1 MNFAIIKSL
10 LGTVLLFEG
19 FFLLLPCI
27 VSLCYSENVG
37 FCYLAVA
44 IICLL
49 LGYAL
54 RSKKPTNK
62 MFYAK
67 EGFVTVALSWI
78 VLSIMGALP
87 FVLSGEIK
95 SFTDALFETISGFTT
110 TGASILTEIETMS
123 KTGLFWRS
131 FTHWIGGMGVL
142 VFLLA
147 VMPLAGGHN
156 FHLMRS
162 ESPGPSVGKLV
173 PKVRYT
179 ALILYGIYFVM
190 TVLNIILLLAGKMP
204 LYDALVTAFA
214 TAGTGGFG
222 IYNDSIAS
230 FTSYQQWVIT
240 IFMLLFGVNFNVYY
254 LFLIK
259 KPLQALKLTELRYY
273 LGIFLAAAVL
283 IFFNTLGQYPV
294 AADGIRHSA
303 FQVASIMTTTG
314 FATVDFNLWPEFSKF
329 VLVILMFV
337 GACAGSTGGG
347 MKVSRFII
355 MGKTVRKEITHLL
368 HPSLIKIIKLD
379 GKSIEH
385 DVIRSVNVYLITYLA
400 ILFLSV
406 LIVSLDNFNF
416 ATNITA
422 VITTLNNVG
431 PGLDMVGPTGNFA
444 SFSTLS
450 KYVLMFDMLAGR
462 LELFPLLLIF
472 VPRTWQKQ

>member
-1 MNFAIIKSL
+1 
-10 LGTVLLFEG
+10 
-19 FFLLLPCI
+19 
-27 VSLCYSENVG
+27 
-37 FCYLAVA
+37 
-44 IICLL
+44 
-49 LGYAL
+49 
-54 RSKKPTNK
+54 
-62 MFYAK
+62 
-67 EGFVTVALSWI
+67 
-78 VLSIMGALP
+78 MGALP
-87 FVLSGEIK
+87 FVFSGEIK

-204 LYDALVTAFA
+204 LYDALVTSFA

-294 AADGIRHSA
+294 AADGIIHSA

-368 HPSLIKIIKLD
+368 HPSLK
-379 GKSIEH
+379 GQ
-385 DVIRSVNVYLITYLA
+385 RC
-400 ILFLSV
+400 
-406 LIVSLDNFNF
+406 
-416 ATNITA
+416 
-422 VITTLNNVG
+422 
-431 PGLDMVGPTGNFA
+431 
-444 SFSTLS
+444 
-450 KYVLMFDMLAGR
+450 R
-462 LELFPLLLIF
+462 
-472 VPRTWQKQ
+472 R

>member
-27 VSLCYSENVG
+27 VSVCYSETVG

-49 LGYAL
+49 LGYGL
-54 RSKKPTNK
+54 RSKKPINK

-78 VLSIMGALP
+78 ILSIMGALP
-87 FVLSGEIK
+87 FVFSGEIK

-110 TGASILTEIETMS
+110 TGASILTDVETMS
-123 KTGLFWRS
+123 KTGNFWRC

-147 VMPLAGGHN
+147 IVPQTGGHN

-179 ALILYGIYFVM
+179 ALILYGIYFAL
-190 TVLNIILLLAGKMP
+190 TVLNIILLLVGKMP

-222 IYNDSIAS
+222 IYGDSIAS
-230 FTSYQQWVIT
+230 FTSYQQWIIT
-240 IFMLLFGVNFNVYY
+240 IFMFLFGVNFNVYY

-259 KPLQALKLTELRYY
+259 KPLQAFKLTEVRCY
-273 LGIFLAAAVL
+273 LGVYLVAVGL
-283 IFFNTLGQYPV
+283 IFVNTLGQYE
-294 AADGIRHSA
+294 AITDGIRHSA

-314 FATVDFNLWPEFSKF
+314 YATVDFNLWPEFSKAI
-329 VLVILMFV
+329 LVVLMFV

-347 MKVSRFII
+347 MKISRFII

-385 DVIRSVNVYLITYLA
+385 DVIRSVNVYLITYFA
-400 ILFLSV
+400 IILTSFL
-406 LIVSLDNFNF
+406 LISLNNFNF
-416 ATNITA
+416 TTNITA

-444 SFSTLS
+444 AFSGFS
-450 KYVLMFDMLAGR
+450 KYVLMFNMLAGR